1 MAKLISKT
9 YGEALFEL
17 AVEENKTD
25 SFAEEVQGLS
35 RIFAENKEL
44 EKFLNHPKIAKEEKI
59 QVVENIFRGRLSDE
73 LTGFLKLILVKD
85 RQAELPKILS
95 YFTDKVKEWKKVGVA
110 HVKTAIPLSEAQK
123 QEILEKLLATTSY
136 QEMEMHYQV
145 DEALIGGMIVRIG
158 DRVVDSSI
166 RTKLE
171 EMKRRLMKI
180 QLA

>member
-25 SFAEEVQGLS
+25 SFAEEVQELLKVFS
-35 RIFAENKEL
+35 ENEEL
-44 EKFLNHPKIAKEEKI
+44 VKFLNHPKIAKDEKI
-59 QVVENIFRGRLSDE
+59 QVMENIFRGKISDE
-73 LTGFLKLILVKD
+73 LTGFLKLILIKD
-85 RQAELPKILS
+85 RQGEIQKIFT
-95 YFTDKVKEWKKVGVA
+95 YFTDEVKEWKKIGVA
-110 HVKTAIPLSEAQK
+110 RVITAVPLQEEQK
-123 QEILEKLLATTSY
+123 SRIVEKLLSTTSY

-145 DEALIGGMIVRIG
+145 EEGLIGGMVIRIG

-166 RTKLE
+166 RTRIE
-171 EMKRRLMKI
+171 EMKRQLMKI